1 MEEERL
7 KRRTIQ
13 RTDRAWRQREAT
25 KERAWRGDEKRARGK
40 KERKHPVGDE
50 SERERGEARNER
62 EEKSFVMGA
71 FKTTK
76 IHSCCRAELSRGFGS
91 SEQELI
97 EGARFISNFVVN
109 ICKIRIYEKINNYVT
124 HFS

>member
-25 KERAWRGDEKRARGK
+25 KERAWRRDEKRARGK

-109 ICKIRIYEKINNYVT
+109 ICKIRIYVRKNK
-124 HFS
+124 

>member
-25 KERAWRGDEKRARGK
+25 KEARRDEMKNEHEGKRSGSILSGMKAR
-40 KERKHPVGDE
+40 ER
-50 SERERGEARNER
+50 ERERGETRR
-62 EEKSFVMGA
+62 RTSEKKNRSWWVHL
-71 FKTTK
+71 KPK

-97 EGARFISNFVVN
+97 EGAKFIS
-109 ICKIRIYEKINNYVT
+109 
-124 HFS
+124 